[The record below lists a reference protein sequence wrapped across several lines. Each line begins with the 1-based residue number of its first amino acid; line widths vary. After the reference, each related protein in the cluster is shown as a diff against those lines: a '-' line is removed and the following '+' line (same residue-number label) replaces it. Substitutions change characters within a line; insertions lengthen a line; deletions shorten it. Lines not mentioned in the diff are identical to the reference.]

1 MAITTRETAGAR
13 EWIARP
19 NRSLTPAV
27 RRGLI
32 GLILAA
38 NTLIGLGF
46 WLAGA
51 WPVLPFAGLELLL
64 LFVALRALARRDAAF
79 ESIRLEGDR
88 LTVTRHL
95 PEGESCDRFHA
106 GWARVSLEGEPPD
119 VPLVC
124 IRSHGRRARVGVLM
138 TPAQRHLL
146 AMDLRQRLQ
155 P

>member
-19 NRSLTPAV
+19 NRSLTPTV

-38 NTLIGLGF
+38 SILISLGF

-51 WPVLPFAGLELLL
+51 WLVLPFAGLELLL
-64 LFVALRALARRDAAF
+64 LFVALRALARRDASF

-95 PEGESCDRFHA
+95 PGCESHHSFHA
-106 GWARVSLEGEPPD
+106 GWARAASKASAPTIRWCAS
-119 VPLVC
+119 VPMA
-124 IRSHGRRARVGVLM
+124 RPHGSA
-138 TPAQRHLL
+138 H
-146 AMDLRQRLQ
+146 
-155 P
+155 

>member
-64 LFVALRALARRDAAF
+64 LFVALRAVARRDAAF
-79 ESIRLEGDR
+79 ESIRLEG
-88 LTVTRHL
+88 
-95 PEGESCDRFHA
+95 
-106 GWARVSLEGEPPD
+106 EPPD
-119 VPLVC
+119 VPWC
-124 IRSHGRRARVGVLM
+124 ASGPTAGAHGSVF
-138 TPAQRHLL
+138 
-146 AMDLRQRLQ
+146 
-155 P
+155 

>member
-38 NTLIGLGF
+38 SLLISLGF

-51 WPVLPFAGLELLL
+51 WLVLPFAGLELLI
-64 LFVALRALARRDAAF
+64 LFVALRAVARRDAAF

-88 LTVTRHL
+88 LTVIRHL
-95 PEGESCDRFHA
+95 PGCESHHSFHA
-106 GWARVSLEGEPPD
+106 GWARVSLEGERPSD
-119 VPLVC
+119 PLVC
-124 IRSHGRRARVGVLM
+124 IRSHGRSAQVGVLM
-138 TPAQRHLL
+138 TPDQRRVL
-146 AMDLRQRLQ
+146 ATDLRQRLQ
-155 P
+155 R